1 MVLPLWKTLQQFF
14 KLNIHFSYDPAVLL
28 LGIYPSE
35 MKPHVHTKACTSMF
49 RVALFIIVTQNL
61 ETLKYFST
69 REWTN
74 KL

>member
-1 MVLPLWKTLQQFF
+1 
-14 KLNIHFSYDPAVLL
+14 
-28 LGIYPSE
+28 
-35 MKPHVHTKACTSMF
+35 MF